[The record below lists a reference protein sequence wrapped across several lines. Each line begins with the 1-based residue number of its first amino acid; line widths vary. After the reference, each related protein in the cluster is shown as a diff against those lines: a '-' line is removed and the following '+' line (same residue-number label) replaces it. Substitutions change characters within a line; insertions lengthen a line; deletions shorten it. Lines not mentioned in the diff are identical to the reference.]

1 MNLFMICFVTGL
13 GILLFNLIFGSIS
26 DFFSFD
32 FDFDLDLDGTDHLA
46 HGILGFLS
54 PSSISAFLISFG
66 GMGLF
71 FETLQMITWLVW
83 LLAIL
88 SGWIGAYALFS
99 LMRFLKRHENGAA
112 VENQALVGKP
122 AMVSGAIL
130 ESGYGAI
137 RYSVNGNTFTSPA
150 VSYDG
155 SAIPA
160 GTSVAIVSIKDHLF
174 LVSPL
179 ESEE

>member
-1 MNLFMICFVTGL
+1 MSLFMICFVTGL

-26 DFFSFD
+26 DFFSLD
-32 FDFDLDLDGTDHLA
+32 FDIDLGLDGSDHMA

-66 GMGLF
+66 GMGVF
-71 FETLQMITWLVW
+71 FEAIQLAIWLIW
-83 LLAIL
+83 LLSIIAGFIA
-88 SGWIGAYALFS
+88 AYALYS

-112 VENQALVGKP
+112 VQSEEMVGKP
-122 AMVSGAIL
+122 ALVCGAIL

-137 RYSVNGNTFTSPA
+137 RYSLNGHTFTSPA
-150 VSYDG
+150 VSFDG
-155 SAIPA
+155 NAIPA

>member
-1 MNLFMICFVTGL
+1 MGLFMICFVTGL
-13 GILLFNLIFGSIS
+13 GMLLFNIIFGSIS
-26 DFFSFD
+26 DFFSLD
-32 FDFDLDLDGTDHLA
+32 FDFDLGLDGSDHMA

-54 PSSISAFLISFG
+54 PSTIAAFLISFG

-71 FETLQMITWLVW
+71 FEALLMAIWLIWV
-83 LLAIL
+83 LAIV
-88 SGWIGAYALFS
+88 SGLIAAYALYS
-99 LMRFLKRHENGAA
+99 LLRFLKRHENGAA
-112 VENQALVGKP
+112 VEQENLIGKP
-122 AMVSGAIL
+122 ALVCGAIL

-137 RYSVNGNTFTSPA
+137 RYSLNGHTFTSPA
-150 VSYDG
+150 VSFDG
-155 SAIPA
+155 NAIPA